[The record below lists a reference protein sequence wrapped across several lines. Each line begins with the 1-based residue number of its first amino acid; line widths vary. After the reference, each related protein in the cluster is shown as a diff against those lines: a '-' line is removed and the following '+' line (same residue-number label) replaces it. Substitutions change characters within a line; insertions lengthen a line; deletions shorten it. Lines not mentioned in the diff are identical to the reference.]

1 MENIF
6 DFKFSYLL
14 YREFNSIY
22 SKYLEKSKNEIITID
37 SLNKKRLKPAF
48 GDDCFI
54 RYLFSDE
61 GNENIVLDFINGV
74 MIDLNFQT
82 FNNVVILNPFNL
94 TKYLD
99 GKESIVDVK
108 CITEDNQTVIIEIQL
123 QGNQYF
129 IRRSLYYWANSYSSL
144 LNKSENYTKLSPVIS
159 INVLDFILF
168 NDIKDFHSCY
178 LLKEIKHNKILTDH
192 CMLHYIELPKFN
204 LNNDKEKLSSWIK
217 FFKGENMSN
226 LIKEN
231 NIFEEVEKRCQSF
244 IDSDPLINAYRKKE
258 WNEYFYK
265 DMMNVEREE
274 GFKEGELEGIKNEK
288 YSIAKSLKKSV
299 LDNKFISEH
308 TGLTIDEI
316 NKL

>member
-1 MENIF
+1 
-6 DFKFSYLL
+6 
-14 YREFNSIY
+14 
-22 SKYLEKSKNEIITID
+22 
-37 SLNKKRLKPAF
+37 
-48 GDDCFI
+48 
-54 RYLFSDE
+54 
-61 GNENIVLDFINGV
+61 

-129 IRRSLYYWANSYSSL
+129 IHRSLYYWANSYSSL
-144 LNKSENYTKLSPVIS
+144 LNKSENYTRLSPVIS
-159 INVLDFILF
+159 INVLDFTLF
-168 NDIKDFHSCY
+168 NDIDDFHSCY

-265 DMMNVEREE
+265 DMMNVELKKRD
-274 GFKEGELEGIKNEK
+274 
-288 YSIAKSLKKSV
+288 YDIAKNLKQMNIDKAS
-299 LDNKFISEH
+299 ISKA
-308 TGLTIDEI
+308 TGLTIEEI
-316 NKL
+316 DKL

>member
-1 MENIF
+1 ME
-6 DFKFSYLL
+6 
-14 YREFNSIY
+14 EFE
-22 SKYLEKSKNEIITID
+22 YLEKSKNEIITID
-37 SLNKKRLKPAF
+37 NLNKKN
-48 GDDCFI
+48 DCFI
-54 RYLFSDE
+54 RYLFSDK

-159 INVLDFILF
+159 INVLDFTLF
-168 NDIKDFHSCY
+168 NDIDDFHSCY

-226 LIKEN
+226 LIIKEN

-274 GFKEGELEGIKNEK
+274 GIKEGRIAEQISMATAMKKDGADINLISK
-288 YSIAKSLKKSV
+288 Y
-299 LDNKFISEH
+299 
-308 TGLTIDEI
+308 TGLSIEEI
-316 NKL
+316 EKL

>member
-1 MENIF
+1 ME
-6 DFKFSYLL
+6 
-14 YREFNSIY
+14 EFE
-22 SKYLEKSKNEIITID
+22 YLEKSKNEIITID
-37 SLNKKRLKPAF
+37 NLNKNRLKPAF

-204 LNNDKEKLSSWIK
+204 LNNNDKEKLSSWIK

-274 GFKEGELEGIKNEK
+274 GKLEGIKEGRIAEQI
-288 YSIAKSLKKSV
+288 SMAKSMKTKN
-299 LDNKFISEH
+299 LDINLISEI

-316 NKL
+316 KKL

>member
-1 MENIF
+1 M
-6 DFKFSYLL
+6 D
-14 YREFNSIY
+14 EFE
-22 SKYLEKSKNEIITID
+22 YLEKSKNEIITID
-37 SLNKKRLKPAF
+37 NLNKKN
-48 GDDCFI
+48 DCFI
-54 RYLFSDE
+54 RYLFSDK

-159 INVLDFILF
+159 INVLDFTLF

-217 FFKGENMSN
+217 FFNGENMSN

-265 DMMNVEREE
+265 DMMNIEREE
-274 GFKEGELEGIKNEK
+274 D
-288 YSIAKSLKKSV
+288 LKKEN
-299 LDNKFISEH
+299 LKE
-308 TGLTIDEI
+308 
-316 NKL
+316 

>member
-1 MENIF
+1 ME
-6 DFKFSYLL
+6 
-14 YREFNSIY
+14 EFE
-22 SKYLEKSKNEIITID
+22 YLEKSKNEIITID
-37 SLNKKRLKPAF
+37 NLNKKN
-48 GDDCFI
+48 DCFI

-82 FNNVVILNPFNL
+82 FNNAVILNPFNL

-159 INVLDFILF
+159 INVLDFTLF

-192 CMLHYIELPKFN
+192 CMLHYIELPKFS

-274 GFKEGELEGIKNEK
+274 GIKEGIEKGKLEGIKEGIKEGIEK
-288 YSIAKSLKKSV
+288 QNYTIAKSMKKDGADIN
-299 LDNKFISEH
+299 LISKY